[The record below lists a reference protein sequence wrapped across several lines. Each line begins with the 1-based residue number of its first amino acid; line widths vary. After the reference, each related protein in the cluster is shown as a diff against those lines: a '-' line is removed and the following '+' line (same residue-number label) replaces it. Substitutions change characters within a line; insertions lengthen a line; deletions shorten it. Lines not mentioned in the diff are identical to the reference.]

1 MKIQKIAATV
11 TVNDTSESAM
21 TSFEEEDL
29 FLDEEDIVDYPDPTP
44 SNGEPDT
51 DKDETTSTS
60 SYDSNLTSTSSV
72 FSSSTTQS
80 KSRKVTIEEEDDPE
94 APPSCTKSSKPSLNM
109 EQKSFVPKD
118 SKVIMAVKKEVKPE
132 GLGSL
137 GAQALH
143 IKAHVQS
150 IGRGEVKACLDS
162 GADITLM
169 SEEFW
174 KQLGTLAKL
183 KEGM

>member
-1 MKIQKIAATV
+1 M
-11 TVNDTSESAM
+11 
-21 TSFEEEDL
+21 
-29 FLDEEDIVDYPDPTP
+29 DYPDPFL
-44 SNGEPDT
+44 SNEELIT

-60 SYDSNLTSTSSV
+60 SYDSNFSSASSTSA
-72 FSSSTTQS
+72 SSTTQP
-80 KSRKVTIEEEDDPE
+80 KSRKVTIEEEDDPK
-94 APPSCTKSSKPSLNM
+94 APFVTESPKPSFNA
-109 EQKSFVPKD
+109 EQESYIPED
-118 SKVIMAVKKEVKPE
+118 SEVIMAVKKEVKPE

-143 IKAHVQS
+143 IKAHVQL
-150 IGRGEVKACLDS
+150 IGRGEVKARLDS

-174 KQLGTLAKL
+174 KQLGTLAKP